1 MSVPTSRS
9 RFPLGSGSFASGPQ
23 WGDRADRTGA
33 EGGVRGGTTM
43 HTIDSSKERAIMTT
57 ELCPRCRF
65 HPASPRRGGYCSW
78 DCYDA
83 DDDDEADEE
92 GDEHA
97 A

>member
-1 MSVPTSRS
+1 MGKRLFCVPRS
-9 RFPLGSGSFASGPQ
+9 APGGRPE
-23 WGDRADRTGA
+23 RTG
-33 EGGVRGGTTM
+33 GGPPAGAGDTTM
-43 HTIDSSKERAIMTT
+43 QTIENPRGRAIMTT

-83 DDDDEADEE
+83 DDDEADEE
-92 GDEHA
+92 GDEA

>member
-1 MSVPTSRS
+1 MQTIENP
-9 RFPLGSGSFASGPQ
+9 
-23 WGDRADRTGA
+23 
-33 EGGVRGGTTM
+33 RGRG
-43 HTIDSSKERAIMTT
+43 IMTT

-83 DDDDEADEE
+83 DDEEADEE
-92 GDEHA
+92 GDEEA

>member
-1 MSVPTSRS
+1 
-9 RFPLGSGSFASGPQ
+9 
-23 WGDRADRTGA
+23 
-33 EGGVRGGTTM
+33 M